1 MQIVL
6 RAKTKCMRR
15 NTIMKR
21 EIKDYVAKSKV
32 TKAYDE
38 NHRLRE
44 KIMVQIMQR
53 GNKNAAGRK

>member
-15 NTIMKR
+15 NKIVKGR
-21 EIKDYVAKSKV
+21 NEGLRGKIKG

-38 NHRLRE
+38 KLC
-44 KIMVQIMQR
+44 
-53 GNKNAAGRK
+53 